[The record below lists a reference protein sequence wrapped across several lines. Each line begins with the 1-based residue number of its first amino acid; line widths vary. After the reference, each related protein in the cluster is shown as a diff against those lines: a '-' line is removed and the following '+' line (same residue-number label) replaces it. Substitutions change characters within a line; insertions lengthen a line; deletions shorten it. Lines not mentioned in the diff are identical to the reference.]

1 MAEIAKT
8 AFEVSVSNITRN
20 NIQNV
25 PGYFGSGTGSAF
37 VPDICPAGF
46 LCVRSELAANEGYE
60 GYGAG
65 DTDILNGNTWR
76 MIAAASGTSGDR
88 LGDHTGIYAY
98 NSYNAQQGT
107 IGGNVY
113 YAGANTLGL
122 SLPSGERGDFTE
134 LIVGE
139 QYTWGNGNF
148 STAPSDNT
156 YLYATIA
163 NGLWVASKTE
173 PAAGSG
179 VYLKIYRSK
188 SFTKGARYAGF
199 DGYVCEVCRAAA
211 TTSAP

>member
-1 MAEIAKT
+1 MASIANT

-25 PGYFGSGTGSAF
+25 PGYFGSGTGTSF

-46 LCVRSELAANEGYE
+46 LCTRSELAENE

-65 DTDILNGNTWR
+65 VLNGNTWR
-76 MIAAASGTSGDR
+76 FIAAAAGTSGDR
-88 LGDHTGIYAY
+88 LGDHTGIYAF

-107 IGGNVY
+107 IGGNTY

-122 SLPSGERGDFTE
+122 ELPAGERGDFTE

-139 QYTWGNGNF
+139 QYTWGVGDF
-148 STAPSDNT
+148 STAPTDADFK
-156 YLYATIA
+156 YATIV
-163 NGLWVASKTE
+163 NGLLVASKTA
-173 PAAGSG
+173 PAEGSG
-179 VYLKIYRSK
+179 VYLKILRSK
-188 SFTKGARYAGF
+188 PFTKGARYAGF

-211 TTSAP
+211 AKS